1 MAELHTWEEVEEKA
15 SEFAK
20 RFGYEPVWYGHVD
33 DAYDKLVESL
43 ETGRAEVRPVA
54 GGRDVVIRTHLST
67 PCAKK
72 CECRALGFR
81 RRLAL

>member
-33 DAYDKLVESL
+33 DVYDRLVESL
-43 ETGRAEVRPVA
+43 EMGEPRFAPLQESVM
-54 GGRDVVIRTHLST
+54 L
-67 PCAKK
+67 
-72 CECRALGFR
+72 
-81 RRLAL
+81 